1 MDSSQAPSSLCTCVN
16 MLFSGCKLLAK
27 CSRMPKKPFATA
39 KSRMTLF
46 RRALWLASC
55 GRDSAKIAHSITM
68 TITCVAVRS
77 FKMASAIYG
86 AKLTEIMRC
95 RNRFCTWQV
104 ILAFW

>member
-1 MDSSQAPSSLCTCVN
+1 MGSSQAPSSLCTCVN

-39 KSRMTLF
+39 RSRMTLF

-68 TITCVAVRS
+68 TITCMAVKS
-77 FKMASAIYG
+77 L
-86 AKLTEIMRC
+86 KL
-95 RNRFCTWQV
+95 
-104 ILAFW
+104 LL